1 LRDPAAPYPG
11 PAADDALEP
20 IDLDHLREFCE
31 GNADQMNKYINM
43 FMASVPVFV
52 HQLREGMENAS
63 PDSLALALHN
73 FKTRWIMLGM
83 PASHALAA
91 QIEAQCRAGESVD
104 AVRDGILRLIGQ
116 AEEAVR
122 VLSTGSPDK

>member
-1 LRDPAAPYPG
+1 LRDPSAPYAG
-11 PAADDALEP
+11 PAADDTLEP

-43 FMASVPVFV
+43 FKASVPVFV
-52 HQLREGMENAS
+52 HQLREGMDNAS

-104 AVRDGILRLIGQ
+104 AVRNGILRLLAQ
-116 AEEAVR
+116 AEEAVKI
-122 VLSTGSPDK
+122 LANGSSDR